1 MNYRTDL
8 AVELDEMLAGEGKI
22 KDAGV
27 RCDAGGDDGVTTAG
41 TVGDTGTRCGGA
53 GNITGYIRKQSQI
66 DEDISVIDIEI
77 TDEEG
82 ERAFGK
88 PRGRYVTLEVQGILD
103 QKDRIKER
111 AAAALADVLGKFIK
125 HDYYLKV
132 LVVGLGNEK
141 VTPDSLGPHTVDKV
155 KITSHLFKIF
165 ECDGDFDYSN
175 VCGFNPSVT
184 GITGLETADLI
195 DRVVSLA
202 KPDAVLA
209 IDALA
214 AKDIRRLSTTI
225 QVCDT
230 GIMPGAGM
238 GNHRKEI
245 SGKTVGCPVICIGVP
260 TVIDARTLILDA
272 AQALAAPGPEPAQN
286 QDPGPEPAQALDQG
300 PAPARSAAPSSGLT
314 QSPSSDA
321 PQTQGPTQ
329 DQGPGSSLIQSPSS
343 GLTQSKSSARSR
355 DLLAEYLEEGCFD
368 MIVTSTDID
377 EIIKDFADIISNA
390 INITLHPG
398 IYSKVK

>member
-8 AVELDEMLAGEGKI
+8 AVELDEMLTGEGKR
-22 KDAGV
+22 KAAGV
-27 RCDAGGDDGVTTAG
+27 RCDADSADGAATAG
-41 TVGDTGTRCGGA
+41 GSVGDTGARCSGA
-53 GNITGYIRKQSQI
+53 GNVTGYIRKQAQI

-88 PRGRYVTLEVQGILD
+88 PKGRYVTLEVQGVLD

-195 DRVVSLA
+195 DRVVSMA

-245 SGKTVGCPVICIGVP
+245 SAKTVGCPVICIGVP

-272 AQALAAPGPEPAQN
+272 GQALAKSELGQN
-286 QDPGPEPAQALDQG
+286 ARQKQGQGVVSAVAGSPDP
-300 PAPARSAAPSSGLT
+300 LT
-314 QSPSSDA
+314 A
-321 PQTQGPTQ
+321 
-329 DQGPGSSLIQSPSS
+329 
-343 GLTQSKSSARSR
+343 
-355 DLLAEYLEEGCFD
+355 YLEEGCFD

-377 EIIKDFADIISNA
+377 EIIKDFADIIANA

>member
-8 AVELDEMLAGEGKI
+8 AVELDEMLTAARGKGS
-22 KDAGV
+22 DV
-27 RCDAGGDDGVTTAG
+27 AGGDVAGGNVGGVE
-41 TVGDTGTRCGGA
+41 GA
-53 GNITGYIRKQSQI
+53 SATSRNITGYIRKQSQI

-77 TDEEG
+77 TDEAG
-82 ERAFGK
+82 ARAFGK
-88 PRGRYVTLEVQGILD
+88 PRGRYVTLEIRGLTE
-103 QKDRIKER
+103 QKNGIKER
-111 AAAALADVLGKFIK
+111 AAAALAEELGKFVK
-125 HDYYLKV
+125 RDYYLKA

-141 VTPDSLGPHTVDKV
+141 VTPDSLGPHTADKV
-155 KITSHLFKIF
+155 KITSHLFELF
-165 ECDGDFDYSN
+165 GCRGDFDYSN

-184 GITGLETADLI
+184 GVTGLETAELI
-195 DRVVSLA
+195 NRVVSMA
-202 KPDAVLA
+202 SPDVVIA

-225 QVCDT
+225 QICDT

-245 SGKTVGCPVICIGVP
+245 TEKTVGCPVISIGVP

-272 AQALAAPGPEPAQN
+272 AAGLKEADATRQDEAEQEAAGQGAPEQES
-286 QDPGPEPAQALDQG
+286 PERETAGQKRNA
-300 PAPARSAAPSSGLT
+300 AARKK
-314 QSPSSDA
+314 
-321 PQTQGPTQ
+321 
-329 DQGPGSSLIQSPSS
+329 I
-343 GLTQSKSSARSR
+343 
-355 DLLAEYLEEGCFD
+355 ENYLEEACFD

>member
-8 AVELDEMLAGEGKI
+8 AVELDEMLTAARGKGS
-22 KDAGV
+22 DV
-27 RCDAGGDDGVTTAG
+27 AGGDVAGGNVGGGNVGGVE
-41 TVGDTGTRCGGA
+41 GA
-53 GNITGYIRKQSQI
+53 SATSRNITGYIRKQSQI

-77 TDEEG
+77 TDEAG
-82 ERAFGK
+82 ARAFGK
-88 PRGRYVTLEVQGILD
+88 PRGRYVTLEIRGLTE
-103 QKDRIKER
+103 QKNGIKER
-111 AAAALADVLGKFIK
+111 AAAALAEELGKFVK
-125 HDYYLKV
+125 RDYYLKA

-141 VTPDSLGPHTVDKV
+141 VTPDSLGPHTADKV
-155 KITSHLFKIF
+155 KITSHLFELF
-165 ECDGDFDYSN
+165 GCRGDFDYSN

-184 GITGLETADLI
+184 GVTGLETAELI
-195 DRVVSLA
+195 NRVVSMA
-202 KPDAVLA
+202 SPDVVIA

-225 QVCDT
+225 QICDT

-245 SGKTVGCPVICIGVP
+245 TEKTVGCPVISIGVP
-260 TVIDARTLILDA
+260 TVIDARTLVLDA
-272 AQALAAPGPEPAQN
+272 AAGLEEADATRQDEAEQEAAGQGAPEQEAAERETAGQNAPGQETAGRKRN
-286 QDPGPEPAQALDQG
+286 AA
-300 PAPARSAAPSSGLT
+300 ARKK
-314 QSPSSDA
+314 
-321 PQTQGPTQ
+321 
-329 DQGPGSSLIQSPSS
+329 I
-343 GLTQSKSSARSR
+343 
-355 DLLAEYLEEGCFD
+355 ENYLEEACFD

>member
-8 AVELDEMLAGEGKI
+8 AVELDEMLTAARGKGS
-22 KDAGV
+22 DV
-27 RCDAGGDDGVTTAG
+27 AGGDVGGVE
-41 TVGDTGTRCGGA
+41 GA
-53 GNITGYIRKQSQI
+53 SAPSRNITGYIRKQSQI

-77 TDEEG
+77 TDEAG
-82 ERAFGK
+82 ARVFGK
-88 PRGRYVTLEVQGILD
+88 PRGRYVTLEIRGLTE
-103 QKDRIKER
+103 QKNGIKER
-111 AAAALADVLGKFIK
+111 AAAALAEELGKFVK
-125 HDYYLKV
+125 RDYYLKA

-141 VTPDSLGPHTVDKV
+141 VTPDSLGPHTADKV
-155 KITSHLFKIF
+155 KITSHLFELF
-165 ECDGDFDYSN
+165 GCRGDFDYSN

-184 GITGLETADLI
+184 GVTGLETAELI
-195 DRVVSLA
+195 NRVVSMA
-202 KPDAVLA
+202 SPDVVIA

-225 QVCDT
+225 QICDT

-245 SGKTVGCPVICIGVP
+245 TEKTVGCPVISIGVP
-260 TVIDARTLILDA
+260 TVIDARTLVLDA
-272 AQALAAPGPEPAQN
+272 AAGLKEADAPRQDEAEQESAGQGAPGQETAGQKRN
-286 QDPGPEPAQALDQG
+286 AA
-300 PAPARSAAPSSGLT
+300 ARKK
-314 QSPSSDA
+314 
-321 PQTQGPTQ
+321 
-329 DQGPGSSLIQSPSS
+329 I
-343 GLTQSKSSARSR
+343 
-355 DLLAEYLEEGCFD
+355 ENYLEEACFD

>member
-8 AVELDEMLAGEGKI
+8 AVELDEMLAAERGRDREDGGEDFCGGEG
-22 KDAGV
+22 ASTPE
-27 RCDAGGDDGVTTAG
+27 C
-41 TVGDTGTRCGGA
+41 
-53 GNITGYIRKQSQI
+53 NITGYIRKQSKI

-77 TDEEG
+77 TDEAG
-82 ERAFGK
+82 AQAFGK
-88 PRGRYVTLEVQGILD
+88 PRGRYVTLEIQGLSE
-103 QKDRIKER
+103 QKNGIKER
-111 AAAALADVLGKFIK
+111 AAAALADELGKFVK
-125 HDYYLKV
+125 RSYYLKA
-132 LVVGLGNEK
+132 LIVGLGNEK
-141 VTPDSLGPHTVDKV
+141 VTPDSLGPHTADKV
-155 KITSHLFKIF
+155 KITSHLFELF
-165 ECDGDFDYSN
+165 GCRGDEDYSN

-184 GITGLETADLI
+184 GVTGLETAELI
-195 DRVVSLA
+195 SRVVSMA
-202 KPDAVLA
+202 NPDVVIA

-225 QVCDT
+225 QICDT

-245 SGKTVGCPVICIGVP
+245 SEKTIGCPVISIGVP

-272 AQALAAPGPEPAQN
+272 AAELGERDAAPQNPAGQN
-286 QDPGPEPAQALDQG
+286 MTERIAEQIAAVQNPAEQKQVAD
-300 PAPARSAAPSSGLT
+300 ARKK
-314 QSPSSDA
+314 
-321 PQTQGPTQ
+321 
-329 DQGPGSSLIQSPSS
+329 I
-343 GLTQSKSSARSR
+343 
-355 DLLAEYLEEGCFD
+355 ENYLEEACFD

>member
-8 AVELDEMLAGEGKI
+8 AVELDEMLTGARKRKSDGGGI
-22 KDAGV
+22 DAY
-27 RCDAGGDDGVTTAG
+27 
-41 TVGDTGTRCGGA
+41 GGA
-53 GNITGYIRKQSQI
+53 GDIAGIVDAASGRSEAGADSPDGTAAAENAAAGNVTGYIKKQSQI

-88 PRGRYVTLEVQGILD
+88 PKGRYVTLEVQGIID

-111 AAAALADVLGKFIK
+111 AAAALSDVLGKFIK

-155 KITSHLFKIF
+155 KITSHLFNIF

-202 KPDAVLA
+202 RPDAVLA

-245 SGKTVGCPVICIGVP
+245 SARTVGCPVICIGVP

-272 AQALAAPGPEPAQN
+272 GQVLTGSNQA
-286 QDPGPEPAQALDQG
+286 
-300 PAPARSAAPSSGLT
+300 ST
-314 QSPSSDA
+314 QSPD
-321 PQTQGPTQ
+321 P
-329 DQGPGSSLIQSPSS
+329 
-343 GLTQSKSSARSR
+343 LT
-355 DLLAEYLEEGCFD
+355 EYLEEGCFD

-377 EIIKDFADIISNA
+377 EIIKDFADIIANA